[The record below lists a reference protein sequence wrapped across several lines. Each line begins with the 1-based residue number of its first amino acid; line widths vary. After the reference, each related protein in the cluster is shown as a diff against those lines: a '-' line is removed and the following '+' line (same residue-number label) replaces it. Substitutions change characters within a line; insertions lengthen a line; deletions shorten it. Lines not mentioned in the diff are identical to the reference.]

1 MLQTLR
7 KIAPQATRCPFQSL
21 VSVRTGRWPRW
32 SEEPKQPFRLPVLLL
47 IWRALARPKL
57 SNPIQNHRWLR
68 FKPVETTSTVHV
80 VGVAAGVIPIP
91 VPAMSASPEPPDQ
104 SAAAAP
110 WLPLLA
116 LVSAFALSQA
126 FRTVTAM
133 MATGLQQDFGLSTQA
148 LSLFAATFAFSF
160 GLSQFVVGV
169 ALDFYGLR
177 RTWLCTFP
185 LAILGAL
192 ACALAPNYAVL
203 VLGQALIGIGCSPAF
218 VVCTLFIARRF
229 PVHRFAAISGVA
241 MGMGGLGLVLTGTP
255 LAWLIHISSWRMG
268 FAVLAAL
275 ACVSWLL
282 VQWQLREDPAVAQ
295 HRPDSLGH
303 ALRGIGALFLLP
315 QTWGIL
321 ALALVS
327 YGSFLTLRGLWL
339 GPLLMHRHGMSLVQ
353 TGNVALIVS
362 VLSLFTPALFGHFD
376 PGPAQRRH
384 WIVCAALATAAV
396 FALMAFLPL
405 DWVDVG
411 GMVAVAVLSGVAIL
425 QYANVRASYSAE
437 MSGRAMSVF
446 TMAMF
451 LGVAFVQSLSGLAA
465 SWSQALGQESYA
477 GVLVCV
483 ASLLAL
489 GALAFRLL
497 PTVRPG

>member
-1 MLQTLR
+1 MSTLPDSP
-7 KIAPQATRCPFQSL
+7 AP
-21 VSVRTGRWPRW
+21 
-32 SEEPKQPFRLPVLLL
+32 SE
-47 IWRALARPKL
+47 
-57 SNPIQNHRWLR
+57 
-68 FKPVETTSTVHV
+68 
-80 VGVAAGVIPIP
+80 AA
-91 VPAMSASPEPPDQ
+91 M
-104 SAAAAP
+104 P
-110 WLPLLA
+110 WLPLLT

-148 LSLFAATFAFSF
+148 LGLFAATFAFSF
-160 GLSQFVVGV
+160 GLSQFVIGI

-192 ACALAPNYAVL
+192 ISALAPNYAAL
-203 VLGQALIGIGCSPAF
+203 VLGQVLIGIGCSPAF

-229 PVHRFAAISGVA
+229 PVERFAAISGVA
-241 MGMGGLGLVLTGTP
+241 MGMGGLGLMLTGTP
-255 LAWLIHISSWRMG
+255 LAWLIDVSSWRMG
-268 FAVLAAL
+268 FAVLAGL

-282 VQWQLREDPAVAQ
+282 VHRQLNEGLATGHQ
-295 HRPDSLGH
+295 RPENLAH
-303 ALRGIGALFLLP
+303 ALRGFGALFLLP

-321 ALALVS
+321 ALAMVT
-327 YGSFLTLRGLWL
+327 YASFLTLRGLWL

-353 TGNVALIVS
+353 TGNVALVVS
-362 VLSLFTPALFGHFD
+362 ALSLFTPALFGHFD

-384 WIVCAALATAAV
+384 WIVRAVLAMTSV
-396 FALMAFLPL
+396 FALMAFVPL
-405 DWVDVG
+405 AWVDVG
-411 GMVAVAVLSGVAIL
+411 GMVALAVISGAGIL

-451 LGVAFVQSLSGLAA
+451 LGVAIVQSLSGLAA
-465 SWSQALGQESYA
+465 SWSQAMGQDPYT

-489 GALAFRLL
+489 GALAFRVL
-497 PTVRPG
+497 PVVRLN

>member
-1 MLQTLR
+1 MG
-7 KIAPQATRCPFQSL
+7 ATVGLFPF
-21 VSVRTGRWPRW
+21 
-32 SEEPKQPFRLPVLLL
+32 
-47 IWRALARPKL
+47 RALAM
-57 SNPIQNHRWLR
+57 
-68 FKPVETTSTVHV
+68 STLPDSPAPSE
-80 VGVAAGVIPIP
+80 AA
-91 VPAMSASPEPPDQ
+91 M
-104 SAAAAP
+104 P
-110 WLPLLA
+110 WLPLLT

-133 MATGLQQDFGLSTQA
+133 MATGLQHDFGLSTQA
-148 LSLFAATFAFSF
+148 LGLFAATFAFSF
-160 GLSQFVVGV
+160 GLSQFVIGI

-192 ACALAPNYAVL
+192 ISAVAPNYAAL
-203 VLGQALIGIGCSPAF
+203 VLGQVLIGIGCSPAF

-229 PVHRFAAISGVA
+229 PVERFAAISGVA
-241 MGMGGLGLVLTGTP
+241 MGMGGLGLMLTGTP
-255 LAWLIHISSWRMG
+255 LAWLIDVSSWRMG
-268 FAVLAAL
+268 FAVLAGL

-282 VQWQLREDPAVAQ
+282 VHRQLHEGLASAHQ
-295 HRPDSLGH
+295 RPENLAH
-303 ALRGIGALFLLP
+303 ALRGFGALFLLP

-321 ALALVS
+321 ALAMVT
-327 YGSFLTLRGLWL
+327 YASFLTLRGLWL

-353 TGNVALIVS
+353 TGNVALVVS
-362 VLSLFTPALFGHFD
+362 ALSLFTPALFGHFD

-384 WIVCAALATAAV
+384 WIVCAVLAMTAV
-396 FALMAFLPL
+396 FALMAFVPL
-405 DWVDVG
+405 AWVDVG
-411 GMVAVAVLSGVAIL
+411 GMVALAVISGAGIL

-451 LGVAFVQSLSGLAA
+451 LGVAIVQSLSGLAA
-465 SWSQALGQESYA
+465 SWSQALGLDPYA

-497 PTVRPG
+497 PVVRLN

>member
-1 MLQTLR
+1 MQYARGAAVGL
-7 KIAPQATRCPFQSL
+7 IPF
-21 VSVRTGRWPRW
+21 
-32 SEEPKQPFRLPVLLL
+32 
-47 IWRALARPKL
+47 
-57 SNPIQNHRWLR
+57 
-68 FKPVETTSTVHV
+68 
-80 VGVAAGVIPIP
+80 P
-91 VPAMSASPEPPDQ
+91 VPAMSASPDSHAQ
-104 SAAAAP
+104 SAAGEP
-110 WLPLLA
+110 WLPLLT

-148 LSLFAATFAFSF
+148 LGLFAATFAFSF
-160 GLSQFVVGV
+160 GLSQFVIGV

-192 ACALAPNYAVL
+192 ASALAPNYAVL

-229 PVHRFAAISGVA
+229 PVHRFAAVSGVA

-255 LAWLIHISSWRMG
+255 LAWLIHVSSWRMG
-268 FAVLAAL
+268 FAVLAGL

-282 VQWQLREDPAVAQ
+282 VKWQLREGLAAAQ

-303 ALRGIGALFLLP
+303 ALRGFGALFLLP

-321 ALALVS
+321 ALALVN
-327 YGSFLTLRGLWL
+327 YASFLTIRGLWL
-339 GPLLMHRHGMSLVQ
+339 GPLLIHRHGMSLVQ
-353 TGNVALIVS
+353 TGNVALVVS

-376 PGPAQRRH
+376 PGPARRRP
-384 WIVCAALATAAV
+384 WIVRAALAIAVV

-411 GMVAVAVLSGVAIL
+411 GMVAVAVLSGAAIL

-465 SWSQALGQESYA
+465 SWSQALGQDPYA
-477 GVLVCV
+477 GVLVSV

-497 PTVRPG
+497 PVVRLG

>member
-1 MLQTLR
+1 M
-7 KIAPQATRCPFQSL
+7 
-21 VSVRTGRWPRW
+21 
-32 SEEPKQPFRLPVLLL
+32 
-47 IWRALARPKL
+47 
-57 SNPIQNHRWLR
+57 
-68 FKPVETTSTVHV
+68 ST
-80 VGVAAGVIPIP
+80 
-91 VPAMSASPEPPDQ
+91 SPESPAQ
-104 SAAAAP
+104 SAAAVP
-110 WLPLLA
+110 WLPLLT

-148 LSLFAATFAFSF
+148 LGLFAATFSFSF
-160 GLSQFVVGV
+160 GLSQFVIGV

-192 ACALAPNYAVL
+192 ASALAPNYAVL

-229 PVHRFAAISGVA
+229 PAHRFAAISGVA

-255 LAWLIHISSWRMG
+255 LAWLIHVSSWRMG
-268 FAVLAAL
+268 FAVLAGL

-282 VQWQLREDPAVAQ
+282 VQSQLREDLAAAQ

-303 ALRGIGALFLLP
+303 ALRGFGALFLLP

-321 ALALVS
+321 ALALVN
-327 YGSFLTLRGLWL
+327 YASFLTIRGLWL
-339 GPLLMHRHGMSLVQ
+339 GPLLIHRHGMSLVQ
-353 TGNVALIVS
+353 TGNVALVVS

-376 PGPAQRRH
+376 PGPARRRP
-384 WIVCAALATAAV
+384 WIVRAALAIAVV

-411 GMVAVAVLSGVAIL
+411 GMVAVAVLSGAAIL
-425 QYANVRASYSAE
+425 QYANVRASYNAE
-437 MSGRAMSVF
+437 ISGRAMSVF

-465 SWSQALGQESYA
+465 SWSLALGQDPYS

-489 GALAFRLL
+489 GTLAFRLL
-497 PTVRPG
+497 PVAQLG

>member
-1 MLQTLR
+1 
-7 KIAPQATRCPFQSL
+7 
-21 VSVRTGRWPRW
+21 
-32 SEEPKQPFRLPVLLL
+32 
-47 IWRALARPKL
+47 
-57 SNPIQNHRWLR
+57 
-68 FKPVETTSTVHV
+68 
-80 VGVAAGVIPIP
+80 
-91 VPAMSASPEPPDQ
+91 MSALPDSPAQ
-104 SAAAAP
+104 SEAAMP
-110 WLPLLA
+110 WLPLLT
-116 LVSAFALSQA
+116 LVSAFALSQS

-133 MATGLQQDFGLSTQA
+133 MATGFQQDFGLSTRE
-148 LSLFAATFAFSF
+148 LGFFSATFAFSF
-160 GLSQFVVGV
+160 GLSQFVIGI

-185 LAILGAL
+185 LAILGAITS
-192 ACALAPNYAVL
+192 ALAPNYTL
-203 VLGQALIGIGCSPAF
+203 LLLGQVLIGIGCSPAF

-229 PVHRFAAISGVA
+229 PVQRFAAISGVA
-241 MGMGGLGLVLTGTP
+241 MGMGGLGLVLTSTP
-255 LAWLIHISSWRMG
+255 LAWLIDVSSWRVG
-268 FAVLAAL
+268 FAVLAGL

-282 VQWQLREDPAVAQ
+282 VHSQLHDGLTNAH
-295 HRPDSLGH
+295 HRPESLGQ
-303 ALRGIGALFLLP
+303 ALRGFGALFLLP

-321 ALALVS
+321 ALALVN
-327 YGSFLTLRGLWL
+327 YASFLTLRGLWL

-353 TGNVALIVS
+353 TGNVALVVS

-384 WIVCAALATAAV
+384 WIVWSVLAMTSV

-405 DWVDVG
+405 GWVDVG
-411 GMVAVAVLSGVAIL
+411 GMLALSVISGAGIL

-437 MSGRAMSVF
+437 MSGRAMAVF

-465 SWSQALGQESYA
+465 SWSQALGQDPYA

-489 GALAFRLL
+489 GALAFCQL
-497 PTVRPG
+497 PVVQQN

>member
-1 MLQTLR
+1 
-7 KIAPQATRCPFQSL
+7 
-21 VSVRTGRWPRW
+21 
-32 SEEPKQPFRLPVLLL
+32 
-47 IWRALARPKL
+47 
-57 SNPIQNHRWLR
+57 
-68 FKPVETTSTVHV
+68 
-80 VGVAAGVIPIP
+80 
-91 VPAMSASPEPPDQ
+91 MSASSDAPAQ
-104 SAAAAP
+104 SAAAVP
-110 WLPLLA
+110 WLPLLT

-133 MATGLQQDFGLSTQA
+133 MATGLQQDFGLSTQE
-148 LSLFAATFAFSF
+148 LGLFAATFAFSF
-160 GLSQFVVGV
+160 GLSQFVMGV

-218 VVCTLFIARRF
+218 VVCTLFIATRF
-229 PVHRFAAISGVA
+229 PVHRFAAVSGVA
-241 MGMGGLGLVLTGTP
+241 MGMGGLGMVLTGTP
-255 LAWLIHISSWRMG
+255 LAWLIHLSSWRMG
-268 FAVLAAL
+268 FAVLAGL

-282 VQWQLREDPAVAQ
+282 VHWHMREGLAAAQ
-295 HRPDSLGH
+295 HRPQSLVH
-303 ALRGIGALFLLP
+303 ALRGFGALFLLP

-321 ALALVS
+321 ALALVN
-327 YGSFLTLRGLWL
+327 YASFLTLRGLWL

-353 TGNVALIVS
+353 TGNVALVVS

-376 PGPAQRRH
+376 PGPAKRRP
-384 WIVCAALATAAV
+384 WIVRAALAMAVV

-405 DWVDVG
+405 DWVDVA
-411 GMVAVAVLSGVAIL
+411 GMVAVAVLSGAAIL

-446 TMAMF
+446 TMARF
-451 LGVAFVQSLSGLAA
+451 LGVAVVQSLSGLAA
-465 SWSQALGQESYA
+465 SWSMALGQDPYA
-477 GVLVCV
+477 GVLVSV

-497 PTVRPG
+497 PVLRLG

>member
-1 MLQTLR
+1 
-7 KIAPQATRCPFQSL
+7 
-21 VSVRTGRWPRW
+21 
-32 SEEPKQPFRLPVLLL
+32 
-47 IWRALARPKL
+47 
-57 SNPIQNHRWLR
+57 
-68 FKPVETTSTVHV
+68 
-80 VGVAAGVIPIP
+80 
-91 VPAMSASPEPPDQ
+91 MSASPDSHAQ
-104 SAAAAP
+104 SAAAEP
-110 WLPLLA
+110 WLPLLT

-148 LSLFAATFAFSF
+148 LGLFAATFAFSF
-160 GLSQFVVGV
+160 GLSQFVIGV

-192 ACALAPNYAVL
+192 ASALAPNYPVL

-218 VVCTLFIARRF
+218 VVCTLFIARHF
-229 PVHRFAAISGVA
+229 PVHRFAAVSGVA

-255 LAWLIHISSWRMG
+255 LAWLIHVSSWRVG
-268 FAVLAAL
+268 FAVLGGL

-282 VQWQLREDPAVAQ
+282 VQWQLREGLAAAQ

-303 ALRGIGALFLLP
+303 ALRGFGALFLLP

-321 ALALVS
+321 ALALVN
-327 YGSFLTLRGLWL
+327 YASFLTLRGLWL

-353 TGNVALIVS
+353 TGNVALAVS

-376 PGPAQRRH
+376 PGPAQRRP
-384 WIVCAALATAAV
+384 WIVRAVLAMAAV
-396 FALMAFLPL
+396 FSLMAFLPL

-411 GMVAVAVLSGVAIL
+411 GMVGVAVLSGAAIL

-465 SWSQALGQESYA
+465 SWSQALGQDPYA

-497 PTVRPG
+497 PVVRLG

>member
-1 MLQTLR
+1 
-7 KIAPQATRCPFQSL
+7 
-21 VSVRTGRWPRW
+21 
-32 SEEPKQPFRLPVLLL
+32 
-47 IWRALARPKL
+47 
-57 SNPIQNHRWLR
+57 
-68 FKPVETTSTVHV
+68 
-80 VGVAAGVIPIP
+80 
-91 VPAMSASPEPPDQ
+91 MSASPDSPAQ
-104 SAAAAP
+104 SAATVP
-110 WLPLLA
+110 WLPLLT

-133 MATGLQQDFGLSTQA
+133 MATGLQQDFGLSTEA
-148 LSLFAATFAFSF
+148 LGLFAATFAFSF
-160 GLSQFVVGV
+160 GLSQFGIGV

-185 LAILGAL
+185 LAIVGAL
-192 ACALAPNYAVL
+192 ASALAPNYAVL
-203 VLGQALIGIGCSPAF
+203 LLGQALIGIGCSPAF

-229 PVHRFAAISGVA
+229 PAHRFAAVSGVA

-255 LAWLIHISSWRMG
+255 LAWLIHVSSWRAG
-268 FAVLAAL
+268 YAVLAGL

-282 VQWQLREDPAVAQ
+282 VQWQLRESLAAA
-295 HRPDSLGH
+295 HRRPQSLGH
-303 ALRGIGALFLLP
+303 ALRGFGALFLLP

-321 ALALVS
+321 ALALVN
-327 YGSFLTLRGLWL
+327 YASFLTLRGLWL

-376 PGPAQRRH
+376 PGPAQRRV
-384 WIVCAALATAAV
+384 WIVRAALAMAAV
-396 FALMAFLPL
+396 YALMAFLPL

-411 GMVAVAVLSGVAIL
+411 GMVTVAVLSGAAIL

-437 MSGRAMSVF
+437 MAGRAMSVF

-451 LGVAFVQSLSGLAA
+451 LGVAVVQSLSGVAA
-465 SWSQALGQESYA
+465 SLSQAFGQDPYA
-477 GVLVCV
+477 GVLVSV

-497 PTVRPG
+497 PVVRRG